1 MNRNS
6 EEQKIKQW
14 FHEAR
19 QAEAAL
25 APSFAETVAAARAK
39 TLPAARWSLARR
51 FALVAVV
58 LVAIGGAALIFFKR
72 STAQPNQ
79 QTAQQGET
87 LGLPPATP
95 APEITFTGPAPVV
108 IARALPSRV
117 RPRRPRAARPR
128 PEIEPSALLSFKWQS
143 PTDFLLR
150 TPGADLLKTVPRVN
164 DSVVRF
170 NVIRPDEQN

>member
-19 QAEAAL
+19 QADAAL

-39 TLPAARWSLARR
+39 TLPTARWSLAWR

-58 LVAIGGAALIFFKR
+58 LMAIGVAALIFFKR
-72 STAQPNQ
+72 STAQPHQ
-79 QTAQQGET
+79 QTAQQAET
-87 LGLPPATP
+87 LESPQAIP
-95 APEITFTGPAPVV
+95 APQITDSAPTPVV
-108 IARALPSRV
+108 KARAVALRV
-117 RPRRPRAARPR
+117 TPRRPRATRPR
-128 PEIEPSALLSFKWQS
+128 PEIELSALLSFKWQS

-150 TPGADLLKTVPRVN
+150 TPGADLLKTLPRIN

>member
-1 MNRNS
+1 MNRHS

-19 QAEAAL
+19 QADAAL
-25 APSFAETVAAARAK
+25 APSFAETVTAAQAK
-39 TLPAARWSLARR
+39 PLPAARWPLAWR
-51 FALVAVV
+51 FAFVAVV
-58 LVAIGGAALIFFKR
+58 LMLIGVAALVFFKR
-72 STAQPNQ
+72 STAQPHQ
-79 QTAQQGET
+79 QTAQQAEA
-87 LGLPPATP
+87 LESPPVTP
-95 APEITFTGPAPVV
+95 APAVTDSEPTPAVK
-108 IARALPSRV
+108 ARAVALRV
-117 RPRRPRAARPR
+117 TPRRPRAARPR